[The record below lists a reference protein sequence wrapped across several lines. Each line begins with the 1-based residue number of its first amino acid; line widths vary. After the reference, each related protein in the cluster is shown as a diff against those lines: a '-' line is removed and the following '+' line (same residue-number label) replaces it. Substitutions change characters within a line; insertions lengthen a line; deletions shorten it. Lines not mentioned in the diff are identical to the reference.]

1 MLKHREALGRMIL
14 LLLAAGLP
22 LVLSFTWTA
31 EALAPKQA
39 LWLLGTGLL
48 IALPEPLSLAQA
60 GLPGA
65 LVALA
70 AAVIMV
76 FRPVSPDLLP
86 YLFGVVLWLRAR
98 ELADDRAF
106 IRKYLVLT
114 AVTATLVALNAI
126 SQAVWNRIFTD
137 VRLMNPFGAR
147 VLSTLGNPTF
157 LADYLAIQLPLALVL
172 ASRARS
178 IPGFAGWAAC
188 SAVMASAIALSG
200 SKGGQL
206 AAGVAFLGWLCLM
219 LRDGTMP
226 RPRLAALVGLLAM
239 ATVALAVVSG
249 TPRLAINRWTSEADR
264 FSFRQRAEILRGA
277 GRLLAESP
285 LFGHGAGAFPAEIPR
300 YQSPLLNR
308 SIGITLSVNHAH
320 NDYAETADDLG
331 LLGLG
336 LLILLLVSG
345 WRHAGGIKTGLGLSL
360 AAMAVS
366 LGTNF
371 FIHLPASA
379 FFLWFHLGLLA
390 SVASKARPRPRW
402 AMAPFSWIL
411 AAFFALMAG
420 RRLLATGWF
429 TVGQAA
435 VDRGDH
441 AAALPV
447 LKKAVG
453 LAPGDRHV
461 WQYLG
466 RAYELKPDWPRAEA
480 VYLRA
485 RALGPWHAI
494 TALNVGRILR
504 AEYLADKSPVV
515 RYKAVE
521 YFRQVV
527 KANPY
532 QVEARVWGSELA
544 SAAGRPDITG
554 AFLSEYPADLPS
566 IPGWHRARAK
576 WLASQGDRA
585 GARREGEKAVKLETA
600 SALASAEAAYAQ
612 GKAAEAIDGVRK
624 LLKREPRNAIAWE
637 NLGFYLHNTGRIAEA
652 KSCYEKVVALN
663 PKSIPVRLNLAYIA
677 LQDRNLKEADRHIG
691 AALKADPDSVDAHL
705 ARARFC
711 AVNHDPAGAAR
722 EYRWILGKDP
732 GQTVARAELAR
743 IRP

>member
-31 EALAPKQA
+31 SALAPKQA

-48 IALPEPLSLAQA
+48 IVLPEPLALA
-60 GLPGA
+60 GSGIPGA
-65 LVALA
+65 LLALA
-70 AAVIMV
+70 AVITMV
-76 FRPVSPDLLP
+76 SRPVSPDLLP

-106 IRKYLVLT
+106 VRKYLLLT
-114 AVTATLVALNAI
+114 VATATLVALNAI

-137 VRLMNPFGAR
+137 VRLMNPFGTR

-172 ASRARS
+172 AARARN
-178 IPGFAGWAAC
+178 IPGFATWTAAA
-188 SAVMASAIALSG
+188 AVMAAAIALSG

-206 AAGVAFLGWLCLM
+206 AAGVAFLAWLYLTV
-219 LRDGTMP
+219 RDRTMP
-226 RPRLAALVGLLAM
+226 RPRLAALIGLLVG
-239 ATVALAVVSG
+239 ATVALAMVSG
-249 TPRLAINRWTSEADR
+249 TPRLAINRWTSETDR
-264 FSFRQRAEILRGA
+264 FSFGQRAEILRGA

-285 LFGHGAGAFPAEIPR
+285 VFGHGAGAFPVEIPR
-300 YQSPLLNR
+300 YQSLALNR

-320 NDYAETADDLG
+320 NDFVETAVDLG
-331 LLGLG
+331 MAGLG
-336 LLILLLVSG
+336 LLLLLLVSG
-345 WRHAGGIKTGLGLSL
+345 LRRTGGLKAGLGLSL
-360 AAMAVS
+360 VAMTIS

-390 SVASKARPRPRW
+390 SGGRVVARPRR
-402 AMAPFSWIL
+402 AMALFGWIL
-411 AAFFALMAG
+411 AAFFALAAG
-420 RRLLATGWF
+420 RHLLSTGWF
-429 TVGQAA
+429 TQGQAA

-441 AAALPV
+441 AAALLV
-447 LKKAVG
+447 LEKALG
-453 LAPGDRHV
+453 TAPNDRHV

-466 RAYELKPDWPRAEA
+466 RAYELKSDWPRAEA

-504 AEYLADKSPVV
+504 AEYLADGSPVV

-521 YFRQVV
+521 SFMRVV
-527 KANPY
+527 NANPY
-532 QVEARVWGSELA
+532 QVEARVWGAELA
-544 SAAGRPDITG
+544 SAAGRADVT
-554 AFLSEYPADLPS
+554 ADLLSRYPADLPVT
-566 IPGWHRARAK
+566 PGWHRARAK
-576 WLASQGDRA
+576 WLASRGDRS
-585 GARREGEKAVKLETA
+585 GAHQEEISAVKMETA
-600 SALASAEAAYAQ
+600 GALASAESAYAQ
-612 GKAAEAIDGVRK
+612 GQTAEAIESIKK
-624 LLKREPRNAIAWE
+624 LLKVDPRNAIAWE
-637 NLGFYLHNTGRIAEA
+637 NLGFYLHNTGRISEA

-677 LQDRNLKEADRHIG
+677 MQGKNLGVADRHIR
-691 AALKADPDSVDAHL
+691 AALAAAPDSLDAHL
-705 ARARFC
+705 ARARFL
-711 AVNHDPAGAAR
+711 AVSRNPSGAAK
-722 EYRWILGKDP
+722 EYRWILEKDP